1 MKTWCLENVRLVLPG
16 RRILRGRIV
25 VGAGKI
31 LSLGPAADVPP
42 GATVVQGGGRLLTPG
57 LIDMHTHGFKTYCYE
72 RGADDLLAAARE
84 LGAVGTTTIL
94 PTVVPTGARDWLKK
108 LAGLEACLDQVQGV
122 SIPGFHLEGPFM
134 ALQGAACDLLPG
146 DVGWLNELVA
156 ASRNRISV
164 MSISPE
170 TPNIIPVIER
180 LRGLGIVP
188 FVTHTCATVAQTQA
202 AMEAGARHATHFYDV
217 FPAGPVTDPGVR
229 PAGVVDRFLA
239 DPRASVD
246 LMPGGCH
253 VHPVVIQMA
262 VQAKGWRG
270 VSAITDGNIGSGLP
284 PGEYPTP
291 WGFPVYVEPGR
302 GARCADK
309 AHPAYGKLAGSALT
323 MDVAMSNLN
332 RWIKLPPAKIWAMGT
347 ANPARVL
354 GLKAKGLLAV
364 GAEADL
370 VLWNADKTAAK
381 TWVNGELV
389 FEREESV

>member
-134 ALQGAACDLLPG
+134 ALRGAACDLLPG

-156 ASRNRISV
+156 ASKNRISV

-170 TPNIIPVIER
+170 TPHIIPVIER
-180 LRGLGIVP
+180 LRELGIVP
-188 FVTHTCATVAQTQA
+188 FVTHTQMAI
-202 AMEAGARHATHFYDV
+202 EAGARHATHFYDV
-217 FPAGPVTDPGVR
+217 FPVGPVVDPGVR
-229 PAGVVDRFLA
+229 PAGVVESFLA
-239 DPRASVD
+239 DSRASVD
-246 LMPGGCH
+246 FIPDGCH

-291 WGFPVYVEPGR
+291 WGYPVYVEPGR

-323 MDVAMSNLN
+323 MDVAMSNL
-332 RWIKLPPAKIWAMGT
+332 GT

-354 GLKAKGLLAV
+354 GLKAKGLLEV